1 MEEYL
6 AKGIK
11 IARVALFLVAG
22 AALTY
27 YLLSRP
33 GSVEET
39 AANIFN
45 ILGNCSIPWLSSAF
59 ALFIISQ
66 VIRSWRW
73 KLLSDTYKVSM
84 KKTLPVTSV
93 YIGLSHILPVRLADI
108 ALVGLFR
115 KYASLP
121 AGSGAATVMLAKV
134 MDVIAIGSVVALSFV
149 TGMSGPVIYLSLGI
163 ALLGIS
169 SLFFLSRILA
179 LFSIPL
185 KALLGQGRVTAAWG
199 DMIES
204 VRITKERRG
213 TLSLAMGAS
222 IAGWTVKLLMFHM
235 LLRAV
240 GVTGLPI
247 WQVFTAGAITD
258 LIMALPIH
266 GLLNLGTVEVG
277 WVAGFALTGI
287 TGTLPGDLSVVEAGF
302 SIHLLWLSMA
312 VLLMLAGTSVLLIS
326 GGKDPS

>member
-6 AKGIK
+6 SKGIK
-11 IARVALFLVAG
+11 TARLALFLVAG
-22 AALTY
+22 IALTY
-27 YLLSRP
+27 YMLSRS
-33 GSVEET
+33 GSVAET
-39 AANIFN
+39 ASNIFN
-45 ILGNCSIPWLSSAF
+45 ILGNCSLPWLSAALS
-59 ALFIISQ
+59 LFILSQ
-66 VIRSWRW
+66 IIRSWRW
-73 KLLSDTYKVSM
+73 KLLSDKHRISM
-84 KKTLPVTSV
+84 KQTLPVTSV
-93 YIGLSHILPVRLADI
+93 YIGLSHLLPVRLADV

-121 AGSGAATVMLAKV
+121 AGTGVATVMLAKV
-134 MDVIAIGSVVALSFV
+134 MDVIAIGSVVSLSFV
-149 TGMSGPVIYLSLGI
+149 TGLTGPIIYLAAGI
-163 ALLGIS
+163 SLLGIS
-169 SLFFLSRILA
+169 SLFFLSRILR

-185 KALLGQGRVTAAWG
+185 KALLGNGRFSAAW
-199 DMIES
+199 DEMIES

-213 TLSLAMGAS
+213 ALSLAMGIS
-222 IAGWTVKLLMFHM
+222 IASWTVKLLMFHM

-240 GVTGLPI
+240 GVTGVPM

-266 GLLNLGTVEVG
+266 GLLNLGTIEVG

-287 TGTLPGDLSVVEAGF
+287 TDTLPGGLSVVEAGF

-312 VLLMLAGTSVLLIS
+312 VLLMLVGTSVLLIS